1 MGRTF
6 IPRGDLAMN
15 HGIFLRCHTC
25 ILDEKPLPKSGS
37 KKQDPLPRYVLVLD
51 TETTTDALQSLNL
64 GVYQFCELTTEGK
77 YRCVEEGIFYAD
89 ELGPDQQDVLRNYVH
104 DQNKRRAKDELK
116 LRLYERAGFVEKV
129 MYTAVQAGAA
139 IVAFNLPFDLS
150 RLAVEYRVARGA
162 GGRGWSFVVF
172 RYKNKS
178 KGEWVPNTFRPRIQ
192 LRPKD
197 SKAAFIRLAGGDM
210 NQPYRVG
217 RFLDLKTLVWALR
230 NKSLSLDSACREF
243 KVPGKL

>member
-1 MGRTF
+1 M
-6 IPRGDLAMN
+6 
-15 HGIFLRCHTC
+15 
-25 ILDEKPLPKSGS
+25 
-37 KKQDPLPRYVLVLD
+37 
-51 TETTTDALQSLNL
+51 
-64 GVYQFCELTTEGK
+64 
-77 YRCVEEGIFYAD
+77 EEGIFYED
-89 ELGPDQQDVLRNYVH
+89 DLSPKQIEVVRKYVREK
-104 DQNKRRAKDELK
+104 NRKRTKGELK
-116 LRLYERAGFVEKV
+116 LRLYDRRGFVEKV
-129 MYTAVQAGAA
+129 MYTAIQAGAA

-172 RYKNKS
+172 RYKS
-178 KGEWVPNTFRPRIQ
+178 KANGEWLPNSFRPRVQ

-230 NKSLSLDSACREF
+230 NKSLSLESSCREF
-243 KVPGKL
+243 KVPGKLHDYVPSGRVTAG